1 MKVAIFGA
9 SGRTGRPLIEQALA
23 KGYEVTALV
32 RDKAKLPFTHERLTL
47 VQGDVTNPQV
57 VEQVVSGQDAVIS
70 ALGQAKG
77 SPANLLTVAMTNIIG
92 AMQKQGVR
100 RLISLTGAGVPDP
113 NDQPKLIDKLI
124 RALFKL
130 PIGGMKAA
138 LDDSLGHVE
147 RIKASNLDWVIVRGP
162 RLTEDPP
169 KGNYRVGY
177 VGKDSGIK
185 MARSDLAEFMLK
197 QLTDNQ
203 YLHKLP
209 VVSY

>member
-1 MKVAIFGA
+1 MKIVIFGG

-32 RDKAKLPFTHERLTL
+32 RDPTKLPIKNERLKV
-47 VQGDVTNPQV
+47 VQGDVTDSRV
-57 VEQVVSGQDAVIS
+57 VEQVVAGQDAIIS
-70 ALGQAKG
+70 AIGHTKSA
-77 SPANLLTVAMTNIIG
+77 SPNLLTVAMTNIVS
-92 AMQKQGVR
+92 AMQKHGVR

-113 NDQPKLIDKLI
+113 LDQPKLVDHLI

-130 PIGGMKAA
+130 PVGGMKAI
-138 LDDSLGHVE
+138 LQDPLGNVE
-147 RIKASNLDWVIVRGP
+147 RVKASGLDWVIVRGP

-169 KGNYRVGY
+169 KGSYRVGY

-185 MARSDLAEFMLK
+185 VARADLAEFMLK
-197 QLTDNQ
+197 QLTNDQ